1 MCQAIPRKVLQVTAD
16 QAEVMYD
23 DEPRWVYLQGLNG
36 LQPGDY
42 VVVYAEQVLER
53 MDADEAE
60 DILRFQAE
68 LEAMLGE
75 AHRD

>member
-1 MCQAIPRKVLQVTAD
+1 MCQAIPRKVLQVADD

-23 DEPRWVYLQGLNG
+23 GEPRWVHLQGMTG

-42 VVVYAEQVLER
+42 VIVYAEQVLEQ
-53 MDADEAE
+53 MPAEEAE

-75 AHRD
+75 ANND

>member
-1 MCQAIPRKVLQVTAD
+1 MCQAIPRKVLQVTDD

-23 DEPRWVYLQGLNG
+23 GEPRWVHLQGMTG

-42 VVVYAEQVLER
+42 VIVYAEQVLEQ
-53 MDADEAE
+53 MPAEEAE

-75 AHRD
+75 AHDD

>member
-1 MCQAIPRKVLQVTAD
+1 MCQAIPRKVLKLTD
-16 QAEVMYD
+16 EQAEVMYD
-23 DEPRWVYLQGLNG
+23 GEPRWVHLQGMTG

-53 MDADEAE
+53 MNADEAE
-60 DILRFQAE
+60 DILRFQEE

-75 AHRD
+75 AHNG